1 MSNKVAAIGRDGR
14 FMVNA
19 QHTTPSTTQ
28 YARSYISEGAA
39 VTDSLDLYLDADD
52 WGSYPGTKTLTGKFT
67 EYSGGSSHYRTMGRN
82 GVVLLGTSTGWIGY
96 FSADPSSTGRHT
108 IMFDYWS
115 DVAQSNSLVLD
126 NDGIHDN
133 EYNATL
139 STQTYRQTRFEN
151 FTHTTTGN
159 IKFYFRNN
167 VSGNKVYVDN
177 VRFFKA
183 DDTWNDLSGNGYDG
197 TISGATPAID
207 SSAGLCFDFDGT
219 DDLVTTSFGSG
230 RNPFSSP
237 TTYVA
242 WVKSDSTLATR
253 MWLDHGSNGSNQ
265 RLYCA
270 LITADNPNI
279 FGIQS
284 QGWGYSSNADNS
296 KWYHQALV
304 MDSGTARAYYD
315 GIAAGTK
322 SYTSYTLPGNVRAGG
337 RASYNWDGQIA
348 SFGIYDKALSA
359 AEVKQNFNSERN
371 RFGV

>member
-67 EYSGGSSHYRTMGRN
+67 EYSSGSSHYRTMGRN
-82 GVVLLGTSTGWIGY
+82 GVVLLGTSTSWIGY

-133 EYNATL
+133 QYNATL
-139 STQTYRQTRFEN
+139 STQTYRQTRFQN

-167 VSGNKVYVDN
+167 
-177 VRFFKA
+177 
-183 DDTWNDLSGNGYDG
+183 LS
-197 TISGATPAID
+197 
-207 SSAGLCFDFDGT
+207 
-219 DDLVTTSFGSG
+219 
-230 RNPFSSP
+230 
-237 TTYVA
+237 
-242 WVKSDSTLATR
+242 
-253 MWLDHGSNGSNQ
+253 
-265 RLYCA
+265 
-270 LITADNPNI
+270 
-279 FGIQS
+279 
-284 QGWGYSSNADNS
+284 
-296 KWYHQALV
+296 
-304 MDSGTARAYYD
+304 
-315 GIAAGTK
+315 
-322 SYTSYTLPGNVRAGG
+322 
-337 RASYNWDGQIA
+337 
-348 SFGIYDKALSA
+348 
-359 AEVKQNFNSERN
+359 
-371 RFGV
+371 

>member
-52 WGSYPGTKTLTGKFT
+52 WGSYPGTKTLTGKFI
-67 EYSGGSSHYRTMGRN
+67 EYSSGSSHYRTMGRN
-82 GVVLLGTSTGWIGY
+82 GVVLLGTSTSWIGY

-108 IMFDYWS
+108 LMFDYWS

-159 IKFYFRNN
+159 IRFYFRNN
-167 VSGNKVYVDN
+167 AAGNKVYVDN
-177 VRFFKA
+177 VRFFKS
-183 DDTWNDLSGNGYDG
+183 DDTWHDLSGNGYDG
-197 TISGATPAID
+197 TITGAVPAID
-207 SSAGLCFDFDGT
+207 SEAGLRFDFDGS
-219 DDLVTTSFGSG
+219 DDKVTVTATKAASCTFSCWAKTTSLSSNPMLFNAGPNGGGPDLFFYNGSISWNTWDG
-230 RNPFSSP
+230 SSNPFATIPASVTDGNWHYYVVVNNASS
-237 TTYVA
+237 
-242 WVKSDSTLATR
+242 D
-253 MWLDHGSNGSNQ
+253 
-265 RLYCA
+265 
-270 LITADNPNI
+270 AD
-279 FGIQS
+279 
-284 QGWGYSSNADNS
+284 
-296 KWYHQALV
+296 L
-304 MDSGTARAYYD
+304 YYD
-315 GIAAGTK
+315 GEFLGDATYKDA
-322 SYTSYTLPGNVRAGG
+322 SGNTNLTIGG
-337 RASYNWDGQIA
+337 NTASYQWNG
-348 SFGIYDKALSA
+348 GISVFKLNNKVLTA

>member
-1 MSNKVAAIGRDGR
+1 MGKVAAIGRDGR
-14 FMVNA
+14 FMVNPSN
-19 QHTTPSTTQ
+19 HSESTTH
-28 YARSYISEGAA
+28 YSKSYISEGTA
-39 VTDSLDLYLDADD
+39 VTDDLLLYWQADD
-52 WGSYPGTKTLTGKFT
+52 WGSYPGTKTLLGDFT
-67 EYSGGSSHYRTMGRN
+67 EYSGRGAHFRSMGAD
-82 GVVLLGTSTGWIGY
+82 GVVLLGSSTNFVGYFEVDTTSTGN
-96 FSADPSSTGRHT
+96 HT
-108 IMFDYWS
+108 FMFDYWGDTS
-115 DVAQSNSLVLD
+115 STNNFNYN
-126 NDGIHDN
+126 NDGIMDN
-133 EYNATL
+133 SFDATL
-139 STQTYRQTRFEN
+139 QAYQYRKTQVQTVN
-151 FTHTTTGN
+151 CTSTGN
-159 IKFYFRNN
+159 IKIYFQNN
-167 VSGNKVYVDN
+167 TSGGKVYIDN
-177 VRFFKA
+177 VRFFKNGTA
-183 DDTWNDLSGNGYDG
+183 WNDLSGNGNDG
-197 TISGATPAID
+197 TIDAPTFSLNST
-207 SSAGLCFDFDGT
+207 AGLCFDFDGT

-242 WVKSDSTLATR
+242 WVKSDTTTANK

-279 FGIQS
+279 FGIQN
-284 QGWGYSSNADNS
+284 QAWGYSSNADNS

-304 MDSGTARAYYD
+304 MDSGTARGYYD

>member
-1 MSNKVAAIGRDGR
+1 MGKVAAIGRDGR
-14 FMVNA
+14 FMVNPSN
-19 QHTTPSTTQ
+19 HSESTTH
-28 YARSYISEGAA
+28 YSKSYISEGTA
-39 VTDSLDLYLDADD
+39 VKDDLLLYWEADD

-67 EYSGGSSHYRTMGRN
+67 EYSSGSSHYRTMGRN
-82 GVVLLGTSTGWIGY
+82 GVVLLGTSTSWIGY

-108 IMFDYWS
+108 IVFDYWS

-167 VSGNKVYVDN
+167 AAGNKVYVDN
-177 VRFFKA
+177 VRFFKS
-183 DDTWNDLSGNGYDG
+183 DDTWNDLSGNGNNG
-197 TISGATPAID
+197 TIDAPTISLNST
-207 SSAGLCFDFDGT
+207 AGLCFDFDGS

-242 WVKSDSTLATR
+242 WVKTDSATASR
-253 MWLDHGSNGSNQ
+253 MWLDHGSNGTNQ

-270 LITADNPNI
+270 LITADNTTP

-284 QGWGYSSNADNS
+284 SAWSVPSNADTS

-304 MDSGTARAYYD
+304 MDSGTARGYYD

-348 SFGIYDKALSA
+348 SFAIYDKALSA